1 LYVSALAAPD
11 TIDTMPEKTL
21 LAFAEHGQLHGVMP
35 TDGKEA
41 EETLAKITQ
50 AGVDIDALAAQLQ
63 TEGAA
68 SFVKSWNDLLKRIV
82 DKTGQLED
90 ASKGPAA
97 K

>member
-1 LYVSALAAPD
+1 
-11 TIDTMPEKTL
+11 MPEKTL

-41 EETLAKITQ
+41 EEMLAKITQ

-63 TEGAA
+63 IEGAA

-90 ASKGPAA
+90 ASKGSAA